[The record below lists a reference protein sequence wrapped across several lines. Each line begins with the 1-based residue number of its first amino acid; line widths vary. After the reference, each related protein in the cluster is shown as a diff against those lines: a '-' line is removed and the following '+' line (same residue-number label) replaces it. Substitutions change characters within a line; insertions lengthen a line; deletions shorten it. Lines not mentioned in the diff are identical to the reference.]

1 MNPKLI
7 ANKALEESKLKIL
20 SVNSQG
26 LNDFHKGN
34 GVFKNK
40 NKIFLQDTHFN
51 EKDEMLIQRQWWS
64 KGFFNSWTNSRGVAI
79 LFLKIECKV
88 HSLDKDDSDK
98 YLILDTTIENI
109 NLLLVNIYGPKIQR
123 HMINYQF

>member
-1 MNPKLI
+1 MTFTRGMAFSRI
-7 ANKALEESKLKIL
+7 KIKF
-20 SVNSQG
+20 SC
-26 LNDFHKGN
+26 
-34 GVFKNK
+34 
-40 NKIFLQDTHFN
+40 KIHILTK
-51 EKDEMLIQRQWWS
+51 KDEMLIQRQWWS